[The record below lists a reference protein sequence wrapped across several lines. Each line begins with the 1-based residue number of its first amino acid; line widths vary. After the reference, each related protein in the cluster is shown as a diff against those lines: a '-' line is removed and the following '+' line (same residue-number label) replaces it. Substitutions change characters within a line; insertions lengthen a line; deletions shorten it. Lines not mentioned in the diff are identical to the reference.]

1 MRLRI
6 TDPTCYPENRMTED
20 ALNALVGPT
29 LRIQNKQQLEE
40 FLPLPDASKTVRD
53 SSFEQVFFT
62 VKTLGLA
69 DSLELLP
76 LATERQICA
85 FVDLDCWRKDS
96 FARKPFMEWVAAF
109 IQTGP
114 ESAVR
119 ALGGIDEYVVAL
131 FLKDLIEV
139 YEIERDE
146 PAPADELVYSPD
158 QRFAVRQI
166 ETGDVSTIASLILDT
181 LFRFEPDLGYSL
193 LRLVRYTTRTEL
205 AETAYQN
212 KTRRLDIHGFVDY
225 YEALSIYAGPVPTE
239 TVAVPRDD
247 DADEEIPGEEPPQ
260 PLPTV
265 FADSLAGG
273 RFLLSALGNVPPQNS
288 ERLADELTALGNRI
302 LSANLVN
309 LGEVES
315 IRDTLGEMRAF
326 LTIGLETLS
335 GQDLESAAQVFTANH
350 VQTVFKAGFDQLARL
365 RDQADQLARFPAFS
379 VELFESPD
387 QEFLAGLRRFKPLLW
402 DGKQYGNFENLTDV
416 RDASDRLD
424 WLRTIVNG
432 FLPIFASTETTLR
445 KAFNTAVIR
454 QAVSGEFEPTELS
467 REELESFLSGGI
479 EFPELALPNEL
490 RPIVEGWLSELHGEL
505 EPLIG
510 QKVDPRYI
518 GSVLMRL

>member
-1 MRLRI
+1 
-6 TDPTCYPENRMTED
+6 MTED
-20 ALNALVGPT
+20 VLNPLIGPT
-29 LRIQNKQQLEE
+29 LRIQNKQELEE
-40 FLPLPDASKTVRD
+40 FLTFPDASKTVRD

-76 LATERQICA
+76 LATERQVCA

-96 FARKPFMEWVAAF
+96 FARRPFMEWVAAF

-114 ESAVR
+114 EIAVR
-119 ALGGIDEYVVAL
+119 ALGWIDEYAVAL

-146 PAPADELVYSPD
+146 PPPATQLVYTPD
-158 QRFAVRQI
+158 QRFAMRQI
-166 ETGDVSTIASLILDT
+166 ETGDASTLASLILDAF
-181 LFRFEPDLGYSL
+181 FRFEPDRGYSL
-193 LRLVRYTTRTEL
+193 LRLVRYTTRTDLE
-205 AETAYQN
+205 ESAYQN

-225 YEALSIYAGPVPTE
+225 YEALSIYAGPTPTE
-239 TVAVPRDD
+239 TLAVPRDD

-273 RFLLSALGNVPPQNS
+273 GFLLSALGNVRPEES
-288 ERLADELTALGNRI
+288 ARLADELTALGNRI

-309 LGEVES
+309 LGEVEG
-315 IRDTLGEMRAF
+315 IREALGEMRAF

-335 GQDLESAAQVFTANH
+335 GENLEAAVKVFTANH
-350 VQTVFKAGFDQLARL
+350 VQNVFKAGFDQLARL
-365 RDQADQLARFPAFS
+365 RDQVDQLARFPAFS

-387 QEFLAGLRRFKPLLW
+387 QEFLTGLRRFKPLLW
-402 DGKQYGNFENLTDV
+402 DGKQYGNFECLADV
-416 RDASDRLD
+416 RDASVRFDR
-424 WLRTIVNG
+424 LRTIVNG
-432 FLPIFASTETTLR
+432 FLPIFASIQTTLR

-454 QAVSGEFEPTELS
+454 QAVSGEFEPAELR
-467 REELESFLSGGI
+467 REELESFLSDGI
-479 EFPELALPNEL
+479 HFPELELPDAL
-490 RPIVEGWLSELHGEL
+490 RPIAEGWLSELRGEL

-510 QKVDPRYI
+510 QKVDPRYV